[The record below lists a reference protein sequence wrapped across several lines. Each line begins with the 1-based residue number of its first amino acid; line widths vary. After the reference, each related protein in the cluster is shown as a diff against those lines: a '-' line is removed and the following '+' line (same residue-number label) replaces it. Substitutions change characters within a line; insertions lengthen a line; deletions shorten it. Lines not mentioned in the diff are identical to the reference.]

1 LPALDTL
8 GRDLGWKVE
17 ATPDTLK
24 QAMAAAID
32 GKPVAVY
39 QDAGPAAPLD
49 LLPEEWP
56 RLAALAEL
64 AAWDGP
70 ALVVSDRVLG
80 EGGLTSSGPRVVY
93 RPPTLV
99 VGIGTSTGAPPDDA
113 ESLVRETLAR
123 NGLASGSVGLV
134 ATIDRRR
141 DEPAIVALAHGL
153 GAEVQAYS
161 AERLAAVPDA
171 PTPSSVV
178 ASHVGTPGVC
188 EPAAILASDGGAL
201 IIAKVK
207 SAHATVAV
215 ARRGAGPV
223 RPGHLSLV
231 SLGPGNVDL
240 MTPRARSAL
249 DLADIVIGYSGY
261 LDSLDGIV
269 PTHRMRPYALG
280 QERDRASEAIRLAQA
295 GRLVALVSSGDV
307 GVYGMAG
314 LVFELMAQEAAD
326 SRQPAPFVEVVP
338 GVTAATAAAA
348 LLGAPLMLDFAAISL
363 SDLLVPWDT
372 VERRLRAAAEGDLT
386 IVLYNPASQRRRA
399 GLARAHEIILQ
410 HRPATT
416 PVGIVREAYRQ
427 DQVVGLST
435 LGELP
440 LDQVDMRTVLVIG
453 CSRTEVLAG
462 RLVTRR
468 GYQDAVG
475 DPTVR
480 AESTHARP

>member
-1 LPALDTL
+1 
-8 GRDLGWKVE
+8 
-17 ATPDTLK
+17 
-24 QAMAAAID
+24 
-32 GKPVAVY
+32 
-39 QDAGPAAPLD
+39 
-49 LLPEEWP
+49 
-56 RLAALAEL
+56 
-64 AAWDGP
+64 
-70 ALVVSDRVLG
+70 
-80 EGGLTSSGPRVVY
+80 
-93 RPPTLV
+93 
-99 VGIGTSTGAPPDDA
+99 
-113 ESLVRETLAR
+113 
-123 NGLASGSVGLV
+123 
-134 ATIDRRR
+134 
-141 DEPAIVALAHGL
+141 
-153 GAEVQAYS
+153 
-161 AERLAAVPDA
+161 
-171 PTPSSVV
+171 
-178 ASHVGTPGVC
+178 
-188 EPAAILASDGGAL
+188 
-201 IIAKVK
+201 
-207 SAHATVAV
+207 
-215 ARRGAGPV
+215 
-223 RPGHLSLV
+223 
-231 SLGPGNVDL
+231 

-269 PTHRMRPYALG
+269 PTHRMQAYALG

-295 GRLVALVSSGDV
+295 GRSVALVSSGDV

-314 LVFELMAQEAAD
+314 LVFELMAEEATD
-326 SRQPAPFVEVVP
+326 SHQPAPFVEVVP